1 MAASFWEKGSVPAN
15 LTRFL
20 KSAAGVS
27 VSRREDHIVGPL
39 FSGGLSPAGRFLG
52 EYSRLER
59 GMGLDRD
66 LRNGTLPPGE
76 KRGRS
81 VVTGPPAP
89 ICDLGRI
96 QPFPADYL
104 C

>member
-15 LTRFL
+15 LTRSL

-66 LRNGTLPPGE
+66 LRNGTLPW
-76 KRGRS
+76 GRS
-81 VVTGPPAP
+81 VEEAWLQ
-89 ICDLGRI
+89 DR
-96 QPFPADYL
+96 
-104 C
+104 